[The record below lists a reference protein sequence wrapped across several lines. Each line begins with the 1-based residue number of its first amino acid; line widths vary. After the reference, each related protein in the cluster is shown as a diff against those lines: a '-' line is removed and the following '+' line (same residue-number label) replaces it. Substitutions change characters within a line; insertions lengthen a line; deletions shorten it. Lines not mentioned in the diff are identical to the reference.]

1 MTGTLI
7 NNDLKSEPSDN
18 SIGQIESLAVTGDNK
33 WTNHNRSALCG
44 QSHH

>member
-1 MTGTLI
+1 MS
-7 NNDLKSEPSDN
+7 NDLETEPSDN

-33 WTNHNRSALCG
+33 CTNHNSSALCG